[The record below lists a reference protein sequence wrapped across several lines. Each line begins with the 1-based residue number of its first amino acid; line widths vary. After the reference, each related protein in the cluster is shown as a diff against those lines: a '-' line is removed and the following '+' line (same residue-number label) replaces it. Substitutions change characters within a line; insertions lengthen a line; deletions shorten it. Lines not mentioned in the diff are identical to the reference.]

1 MRAALLAA
9 AVVPILAGCAS
20 SGRRSAFN
28 LAPAEWDRAV
38 RELGLDPA
46 SVVSPV
52 HATPEMQSAALRY
65 GGTGSD
71 AERLERLQAAL
82 LNTRDFAFEY
92 EKVVTF
98 TAAEAFAARRGNCV
112 SFSNL
117 LIAFARSIGIPLQ
130 AGLVLARGGSEREGD
145 LIVLYTHMVAVIS
158 FSGDSYS
165 FYDFNRERGRID
177 TLRELRLIDDLE
189 IAAVALSNRGMAALK
204 EGDLA
209 TAQDLLTKALRLG
222 PNLPDLHSNLGIV
235 FWRQGDIDSALA
247 TFRRGLELDP
257 HRTALLHNL
266 AALDLQLGREAEAR
280 AALEA
285 ASVDQGSPHFLVVR
299 GDLEYAAGDL
309 KSALRSYKKAHSRD
323 GSLVSPLVG
332 IARVER
338 SLGRTDAARK
348 TLEKARRLNPDDE
361 QVRELLR
368 SF

>member
-130 AGLVLARGGSEREGD
+130 AGLVLARGGSER
-145 LIVLYTHMVAVIS
+145 
-158 FSGDSYS
+158 
-165 FYDFNRERGRID
+165 
-177 TLRELRLIDDLE
+177 
-189 IAAVALSNRGMAALK
+189 K
-204 EGDLA
+204 A
-209 TAQDLLTKALRLG
+209 T
-222 PNLPDLHSNLGIV
+222 
-235 FWRQGDIDSALA
+235 
-247 TFRRGLELDP
+247 
-257 HRTALLHNL
+257 
-266 AALDLQLGREAEAR
+266 
-280 AALEA
+280 
-285 ASVDQGSPHFLVVR
+285 
-299 GDLEYAAGDL
+299 
-309 KSALRSYKKAHSRD
+309 
-323 GSLVSPLVG
+323 
-332 IARVER
+332 
-338 SLGRTDAARK
+338 
-348 TLEKARRLNPDDE
+348 
-361 QVRELLR
+361 
-368 SF
+368 